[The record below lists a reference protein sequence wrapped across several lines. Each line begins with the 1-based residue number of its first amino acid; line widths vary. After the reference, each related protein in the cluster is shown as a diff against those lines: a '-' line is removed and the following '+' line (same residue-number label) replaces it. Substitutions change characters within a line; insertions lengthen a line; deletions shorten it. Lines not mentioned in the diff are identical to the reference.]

1 MVALRTQQIIAEESG
16 VASAIDPLGGS
27 YFVEWMT
34 DKIEAEAL
42 DYIRRIDEMGGMV
55 SAVEKGYPQ
64 REIAASAYR
73 FQREMELGERV
84 MVGVNKY
91 VRDGE
96 ERKIPLLRIDEEVQR
111 TQVANLRKVKAERD
125 GATVRTALD
134 RVRKVAST
142 DGNLMPPIIDAAKAY
157 ATEQEI
163 CDVLREVM
171 GTHKDPA
178 EF

>member
-1 MVALRTQQIIAEESG
+1 
-16 VASAIDPLGGS
+16 
-27 YFVEWMT
+27 
-34 DKIEAEAL
+34 
-42 DYIRRIDEMGGMV
+42 
-55 SAVEKGYPQ
+55 
-64 REIAASAYR
+64 
-73 FQREMELGERV
+73 

-96 ERKIPLLRIDEEVQR
+96 SRNIPLLRIDEQVQR
-111 TQVANLRKVKAERD
+111 TQVENLRKVKETRD
-125 GATVRTALD
+125 GATVRAALD
-134 RVRKVAST
+134 RVRKAAAT
-142 DGNLMPPIIDAAKAY
+142 EGANLMPPIIDAAKAY

>member
-1 MVALRTQQIIAEESG
+1 
-16 VASAIDPLGGS
+16 GS
-27 YFVEWMT
+27 YFVEWLT

-42 DYIRRIDEMGGMV
+42 TYIHRIDEMGGMV
-55 SAVEKGYPQ
+55 AAVEKGYPQ

-73 FQREMELGERV
+73 FQREMETEERV

-91 VRDGE
+91 VQGGE
-96 ERKIPLLRIDEEVQR
+96 SRNIPLLRIDEEVQR
-111 TQVANLRKVKAERD
+111 TQVENLRRVKAERD
-125 GATVRTALD
+125 GAQVREALE
-134 RVRKVAST
+134 RVRRAAA
-142 DGNLMPPIIDAAKAY
+142 DGSNLMPPIIDAAKTY
-157 ATEQEI
+157 ATEQEV